1 MKSLNIN
8 KLFLIVF
15 FIFDIIY
22 GYNVGNT
29 IIEKLGLKPRPMWTV
44 LQSPNGSEFWNTD
57 KAETRKLV

>member
-22 GYNVGNT
+22 GYNVGNI
-29 IIEKLGLKPRPMWTV
+29 IIEKLGLKPRP
-44 LQSPNGSEFWNTD
+44 L
-57 KAETRKLV
+57 AERRTALLF